1 MWPHPKAC
9 AMGLSLTVTR
19 AIAIALGI
27 ALAYVIDM
35 GMTTVLHV
43 GIALAWDI
51 GLGQETRTRPG
62 KQTWACFD
70 HIRIYTTIL
79 PTFVI
84 GDWKYSY

>member
-1 MWPHPKAC
+1 
-9 AMGLSLTVTR
+9 MGLSLTVTR

-62 KQTWACFD
+62 KQAWVCFD

-79 PTFVI
+79 PTFGI
-84 GDWKYSY
+84 GDWKCSN